1 MTVVSQLIR
10 KFLGQLDVSGR
21 REVAQGIANGQLLNK
36 KPKNQKELR
45 RNNVLEL
52 QKNEPVVTYNVPERL
67 YLHPD
72 VSQDKTKGMK
82 RSCIIIIESVA
93 SHQLLP

>member
-1 MTVVSQLIR
+1 MCWSL
-10 KFLGQLDVSGR
+10 K
-21 REVAQGIANGQLLNK
+21 
-36 KPKNQKELR
+36 
-45 RNNVLEL
+45 
-52 QKNEPVVTYNVPERL
+52 KNEPVVTYNVPERL

-72 VSQDKTKGMK
+72 VSQDKNKGMK